1 MPVQSDRRTATL
13 VYKSLMLCGNLERIA
28 THSRPEN
35 FVIIEARYQTTSTT
49 VLRFLIIALICIGVF
64 LQVLG
69 AAVAF
74 WEIDGSDDPFISSIL
89 TSFAVLG
96 NESVFL
102 VLLRCLLGYALIRVS
117 YQHLRQDTL
126 FHPPLS

>member
-1 MPVQSDRRTATL
+1 VYINFILCANLLPV
-13 VYKSLMLCGNLERIA
+13 A
-28 THSRPEN
+28 THAGHEELAM
-35 FVIIEARYQTTSTT
+35 VEVRYTAMLTR
-49 VLRFLIIALICIGVF
+49 VLRVLIIALLCVGVF
-64 LQVLG
+64 LQILG

-74 WEIDGSDDPFISSIL
+74 WDVDGSDDPFMSSIL

-102 VLLRCLLGYALIRVS
+102 VLLQCLFGVAMITVS
-117 YQHLRQDTL
+117 YQQLRQDTL